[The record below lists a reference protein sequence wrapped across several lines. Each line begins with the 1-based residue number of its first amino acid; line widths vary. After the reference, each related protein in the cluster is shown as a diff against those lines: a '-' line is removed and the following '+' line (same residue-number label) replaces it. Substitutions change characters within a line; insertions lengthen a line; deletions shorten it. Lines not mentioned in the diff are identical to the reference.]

1 MKKHTLKKCAI
12 FEAGKREAFFC
23 FVFFGK
29 DPDFLGI
36 KEVFVYIDPFFLGIR
51 GRNFEGGRCGKQFVK
66 RVVHSGKTNI
76 AMENGPF
83 EDVSPIKDGDF
94 PPGHV
99 SLLEG

>member
-1 MKKHTLKKCAI
+1 M
-12 FEAGKREAFFC
+12 
-23 FVFFGK
+23 
-29 DPDFLGI
+29 
-36 KEVFVYIDPFFLGIR
+36 
-51 GRNFEGGRCGKQFVK
+51 K